1 MSKAAYMGVGGTARK
16 VKKMYIGVNGVA
28 RKVKKAYIGVGGVA
42 RLFYSSGSDFSS
54 STFNSQV
61 AITEHNS
68 YTTGV
73 NANGVIV
80 LAGYHNSSAAGG
92 IQDGEFYLGA
102 EVIRST
108 DNGYTWTRITT
119 PPIEASGSK
128 HSYYGFNLKIIS
140 VGQNIIIIPASVGWY
155 NNGLIGTRYAYSSN
169 AGASW
174 IACNAGTIIGS
185 FGSAL
190 TYPRLKSII
199 ATNTFF
205 AGVVRN
211 EARSYN
217 NEYPAYLVRSYDGVN
232 WEQKRTTELGLPHE
246 ENGGSVADK
255 IFTNGKYWFVLCT
268 SHTRNDENSH
278 LYRSATNDPFSQYTY
293 LTDITPDNMLKWSL
307 WNDRDHCSMHT
318 LSEWSYSDDGQIIIG
333 SSGLPNGFCDI
344 TNMQPDV
351 SRQNCYV
358 ISTDGG
364 LTWKAYNWPVLDGYI
379 NNIGSDWCSGIRYYD
394 NTFVT
399 KLYSRSTNTV
409 PSGQMIAWSTDGLNW
424 SYKAAPAIGDMPSD
438 IIRCNDNHFIYSSC
452 IGYGDDTGSIPTNVY
467 HFNG

>member
-42 RLFYSSGSDFSS
+42 RLFYSSGLDFSNVTFS
-54 STFNSQV
+54 KQIDYTSKSTV
-61 AITEHNS
+61 

-80 LAGYHNSSAAGG
+80 LAGYHNSSYAAGG
-92 IQDGEFYLGA
+92 ISDGYFYLGA

-307 WNDRDHCSMHT
+307 WNDQDHCSMHT
-318 LSEWSYSDDGQIIIG
+318 LSEWSYSDDGLIIIG

-344 TNMQPDV
+344 TNMQLDV

-364 LTWKAYNWPVLDGYI
+364 LTWKAYNWPTLDNYI
-379 NNIGSDWCSGIRYYD
+379 NKGDGWCSGIRYYD

-399 KLYSRSTNTV
+399 KLYCRS
-409 PSGQMIAWSTDGLNW
+409 SCLIAWSYNGLDW
-424 SYKAAPAIGDMPSD
+424 SYKVGQGTSTMPSD
-438 IIRCNDNHFIYSSC
+438 IIRCNDNHFIYTNIIYDSDLS
-452 IGYGDDTGSIPTNVY
+452 DKPTQIY
-467 HFNG
+467 HFNE